1 MAGYKDW
8 SSGDN
13 PSGLEFDE
21 LLMGQVISRFAD
33 ETTRDLAKETDGSGG
48 VGVPGVAD
56 PPNTPSNGM
65 VTMTID
71 TGTLWVY
78 NEAEEQ
84 HIHLARWK
92 AWGTYTP
99 ALDATTTPPT
109 LGTGSTQFGRWF
121 REGTHATVAIFLRFG
136 SSGSAPGTGI
146 YEISL
151 PTECPVQSD
160 WFGAIEVIGGNGL
173 AIDSS
178 TNAREPVAIKFVDA
192 NTIRLEAGG
201 LTGPVTE
208 SNLIAW
214 DDDDIVLSALFN
226 YETEEAMP

>member
-1 MAGYKDW
+1 MAGYRDW
-8 SSGDN
+8 SSGDY
-13 PSGLEFDE
+13 PSGADFDGY
-21 LLMGQVISRFAD
+21 LMDQVVSRFDD
-33 ETTRDLAKETDGSGG
+33 ETGRDLAKSTAGTGG
-48 VGVPGVAD
+48 VGVPGPAD
-56 PPNTPSNGM
+56 PPNTPANGM
-65 VTMTID
+65 MTMTVD

-84 HIHLARWK
+84 HVHLARWK
-92 AWGTYTP
+92 AWGQYTP

-109 LGTGSTQFGRWF
+109 LGTGPTQFGRWV

-151 PTECPVQSD
+151 PPECPVHSG

-173 AIDSS
+173 SIDSS
-178 TNAREPVAIKFVDA
+178 TNNREAVAIKFVDA
-192 NTIRLEAGG
+192 STIRLEAGG

-214 DDDDIVLSALFN
+214 DNDDIVLSALFN